1 MSRRTPLLA
10 CLAAML
16 GTCPWPLAAAEPATA
31 PYRQLCEGLGIT
43 FAGDEADQPREI
55 AFSTRSDLPDVKPGD
70 IRLTLQAGDE
80 AIAIPVEADGRFML
94 PLDRKWFELNAMLVS
109 NQPRGTWRLTC
120 DVRQKLAADEVEFA
134 LVSPHAKNGRI
145 SYATLERLA
154 YQSRG
159 RMLER
164 ALEKK
169 IGRDAARGMR
179 ATGMLAEDNAAAGDP
194 VILLFVAQDG
204 EAATVAVAAPANP
217 FRKVADTWA
226 SATGRRKPDV
236 VRKVGPGMFLVHR
249 AKDGKDTDP
258 VLMLSDNP
266 TWQCML
272 MDRATDDMQTLLPSR
287 PRGQRE

>member
-1 MSRRTPLLA
+1 M
-10 CLAAML
+10 
-16 GTCPWPLAAAEPATA
+16 
-31 PYRQLCEGLGIT
+31 
-43 FAGDEADQPREI
+43 
-55 AFSTRSDLPDVKPGD
+55 
-70 IRLTLQAGDE
+70 
-80 AIAIPVEADGRFML
+80 
-94 PLDRKWFELNAMLVS
+94 
-109 NQPRGTWRLTC
+109 
-120 DVRQKLAADEVEFA
+120 
-134 LVSPHAKNGRI
+134 SPHAKNGRI

-249 AKDGKDTDP
+249 AKDGKDADP